1 MSDHTARA
9 DSVSAWRHRWSRAAG
24 TAVLASGLLLV
35 ACPLVLPASA
45 ATAGAHSPHK
55 APAAVATPYPTA
67 KPLPVPTFS
76 GPPPFAQYR
85 EIHANCKPT
94 HHLADDPI
102 VYPGIPGA
110 AHFHTFAGNT
120 TTNAKSTRTSLLAGK
135 SSCEDTKDKSAYWIP
150 TLYQNGKIVNPTIV
164 TTYYKSGVKDYRT
177 VQPFPAGFRLIVGD
191 MRTPSP
197 AAFQGN
203 WTCGGNTFNDFPKS
217 CPSGSSLIVRLKAP
231 SCWNGRDLDSA
242 DHKSHM
248 AYPVKSVCPAAFPIP
263 LPMLEIKVPYKL
275 PGGKTDGLAYSSGA
289 SYSFHY
295 DFMEAWEGDRQAE
308 LVKHCIN
315 GGRQCN
321 GYGIDKHKP

>member
-1 MSDHTARA
+1 MSPL
-9 DSVSAWRHRWSRAAG
+9 SPWRRAATIVLAAVLLPSSAAMASPHAAHRAVS
-24 TAVLASGLLLV
+24 TAVAS
-35 ACPLVLPASA
+35 PF
-45 ATAGAHSPHK
+45 
-55 APAAVATPYPTA
+55 PTA
-67 KPLPVPTFS
+67 TPLPVPTFTT
-76 GPPPFAQYR
+76 PPPFAQYR

-102 VYPGIPGA
+102 VYPGLAGA
-110 AHFHTFAGNT
+110 SHFHTFAGNT
-120 TTNAKSTRTSLLAGK
+120 TTNAKSTRASLLLGR
-135 SSCEDTKDKSAYWIP
+135 SSCEDVKDKSAYWIP
-150 TLYQNGKIVNPTIV
+150 TLYQNGTIVNPQIV

-191 MRTPSP
+191 MRTTSA
-197 AAFQGN
+197 AAFQGT
-203 WTCGGNTFNDFPKS
+203 WTCGGGTFNDFPKS

-248 AYPVKSVCPAAFPIP
+248 AYPVKSVCPAAFPVP

-275 PGGKTDGLAYSSGA
+275 PGGRTDGLRYSSGG
-289 SYSFHY
+289 SYTFHY
-295 DFMEAWEGDRQAE
+295 DFMEGWEGNRQAE

-321 GYGIDKHKP
+321 GYGIDKGKP

>member
-1 MSDHTARA
+1 MSDHTR
-9 DSVSAWRHRWSRAAG
+9 RRRWSRAAG
-24 TAVLASGLLLV
+24 TTLLAAGLLL
-35 ACPLVLPASA
+35 AARPFLIPASA
-45 ATAGAHSPHK
+45 ATASAHASHRS
-55 APAAVATPYPTA
+55 APAAVASPFPTA

-85 EIHANCKPT
+85 EIHANCKVT
-94 HHLADDPI
+94 HHLSDDPI
-102 VYPGIPGA
+102 VYPGLPGA
-110 AHFHTFAGNT
+110 AHNHTFAGNP
-120 TTNAKSTRTSLLAGK
+120 TTNAKSTRASLLAGG
-135 SSCEDTKDKSAYWIP
+135 SSCQDTMDKSAYWIP
-150 TLYQNGKIVNPTIV
+150 TLYQNGKVVDPTIV

-191 MRTPSP
+191 MRTAS
-197 AAFQGN
+197 AADFQGT
-203 WTCGGNTFNDFPKS
+203 WTCGGGTFTTFPKS

-231 SCWNGRDLDSA
+231 SCWNGRDLDSS

-248 AYPVKSVCPAAFPIP
+248 AYPVKGLCPAAFPVP

-295 DFMEAWEGDRQAE
+295 DFMEAWAGNRQAE

-321 GYGIDKHKP
+321 GYGIDQHKP